1 MDAMDFLKASLSS
14 PEQQSLCAESTRQAA
29 AIIKAAR
36 DQPRSGKMRLKAV
49 ADARRRRRESVLQWH
64 RKKAVAGSG
73 GGGGS
78 AAAMSLSIAAPAPA
92 ASSTVEPSSCISHFA
107 GRPMFPDARPDAD
120 GGSDAA
126 GDGGLRAGDQRGR
139 GADSAAGAVPD
150 RHVPAG
156 PSPFH
161 HSSVQRP
168 GAKRGAPMGGPGGQ
182 YEPQGPLPGG
192 AVPMASGEP
201 TVQDAIAY
209 TYQVKMKFERQ
220 PQIYNKVCAC
230 AALPRI
236 VGACAARRSHCDG
249 HSRARIA
256 HAHTPAY

>member
-1 MDAMDFLKASLSS
+1 MDAEAWTHGWTSS
-14 PEQQSLCAESTRQAA
+14 PEQQSLCTESTRQAA

-49 ADARRRRRESVLQWH
+49 ADARRRKSVLWKSVLQWH
-64 RKKAVAGSG
+64 RKKA
-73 GGGGS
+73 
-78 AAAMSLSIAAPAPA
+78 
-92 ASSTVEPSSCISHFA
+92 
-107 GRPMFPDARPDAD
+107 
-120 GGSDAA
+120 
-126 GDGGLRAGDQRGR
+126 GLRAGGQRGR

>member
-49 ADARRRRRESVLQWH
+49 ADARRRKSVLWKSVLQWH
-64 RKKAVAGSG
+64 RKKA
-73 GGGGS
+73 
-78 AAAMSLSIAAPAPA
+78 
-92 ASSTVEPSSCISHFA
+92 
-107 GRPMFPDARPDAD
+107 
-120 GGSDAA
+120 
-126 GDGGLRAGDQRGR
+126 GLRAGGQRGR

-168 GAKRGAPMGGPGGQ
+168 GAKRGAPMDGPGVQ

-192 AVPMASGEP
+192 AVPMASGGP
-201 TVQDAIAY
+201 TAQDAIAY
-209 TYQVKMKFERQ
+209 LCQVKMKFERQ

-230 AALPRI
+230 AAHRWRVRRTPEPH
-236 VGACAARRSHCDG
+236 VAPGAIMMDTLVRASRTRTRRHTDEI
-249 HSRARIA
+249 SRARA
-256 HAHTPAY
+256 SCGSSSTS